1 MICAGEQLAAAA
13 EAMAGAPFRLGGRD
27 PAAGLDCIG
36 LVVAALEA
44 IGRPVATLPSYTLR
58 QFDIQRF
65 LAFAQ
70 SAGLQSTDTKAA
82 TAGDVLLLHPSP
94 SQCHLAISLGHGGIV
109 HAHAE
114 LRRVVITPAPLPW
127 PVTRRWRLA

>member
-1 MICAGEQLAAAA
+1 MTRAGEQLAAAA
-13 EAMAGAPFRLGGRD
+13 GAMAGTPFRLGGRD
-27 PAAGLDCIG
+27 PVTGLDCIG

-65 LAFAQ
+65 LVFAQ
-70 SAGLQSTDTKAA
+70 TAGLLSTDTQPI
-82 TAGDVLLLHPSP
+82 AGDVLLLHPSP
-94 SQCHLAISLGHGGIV
+94 SQCHLAISLSRRGIV

-114 LRRVVITPAPLPW
+114 LRRVVISPAPLPW

>member
-70 SAGLQSTDTKAA
+70 SAGLRSTDAA
-82 TAGDVLLLHPSP
+82 AKAGDVLLLHPSP
-94 SQCHLAISLGHGGIV
+94 SQCHLAICLAHKGIV